1 DLRRRRDAADALP
14 RRADG
19 LALARGRGADRRR
32 RQRLGRGR
40 QPQRRSR
47 RPRRRQ
53 PQDPGGDRGRLPPPR
68 PPRRRPDGGERQ
80 APCRRPQQP
89 DSDSPEAD
97 AHDRRLRTALLRL
110 QLLRADR
117 RTARRA
123 RHPPQARG
131 GDVVKVRAQLAMVM
145 NLDKCIGCHTCSVT
159 CKNVW
164 TSRPG
169 IEYAWFNNVETKPGV
184 GYPREWEDQERWH
197 GGWELGEDG
206 RLRLKA
212 GGRLE
217 KLARI
222 FANPDL
228 PSIEDY

>member
-1 DLRRRRDAADALP
+1 
-14 RRADG
+14 G
-19 LALARGRGADRRR
+19 
-32 RQRLGRGR
+32 
-40 QPQRRSR
+40 
-47 RPRRRQ
+47 
-53 PQDPGGDRGRLPPPR
+53 

-80 APCRRPQQP
+80 APCRRSQQP
-89 DSDSPEAD
+89 DADSPEAD

-110 QLLRADR
+110 QLLPADR
-117 RTARRA
+117 PAAPLA
-123 RHPPQARG
+123 RHPPQPRR
-131 GDVVKVRAQLAMVM
+131 GDVVKGRAQLAMVM

-184 GYPREWEDQERWH
+184 GYPREWEDQERWQ
-197 GGWELGEDG
+197 GGWELGDDG

-222 FANPDL
+222 FAHPAMPPID
-228 PSIEDY
+228 DYYET